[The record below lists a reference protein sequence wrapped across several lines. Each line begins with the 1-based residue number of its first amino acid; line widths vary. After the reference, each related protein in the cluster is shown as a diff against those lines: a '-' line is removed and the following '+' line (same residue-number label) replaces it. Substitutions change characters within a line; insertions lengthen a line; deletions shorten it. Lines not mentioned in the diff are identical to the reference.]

1 MSVET
6 AKAKILSALAGLH
19 IDSIDDAKTIR
30 PEGMLLSFEGMRREG
45 FSGGDYTFG
54 LYVSKKIL
62 NKKTDTIYM
71 TLDQIAQMIIVEAQ
85 KGPRGNEIALRSIL
99 PSGFDNGILEYRI
112 EIHIIEI

>member
-6 AKAKILSALAGLH
+6 AQAKILSALSGLH
-19 IDSIDDAKTIR
+19 IDCLDDAKTIR

-45 FSGGDYTFG
+45 FSGGEYTFG

-62 NKKTDTIYM
+62 NKKTQTIYTDLDTI
-71 TLDQIAQMIIVEAQ
+71 AQKIVVEAQ

-99 PSGFDNGILEYRI
+99 PNGFDNGILEYRVEIHVI
-112 EIHIIEI
+112 EI